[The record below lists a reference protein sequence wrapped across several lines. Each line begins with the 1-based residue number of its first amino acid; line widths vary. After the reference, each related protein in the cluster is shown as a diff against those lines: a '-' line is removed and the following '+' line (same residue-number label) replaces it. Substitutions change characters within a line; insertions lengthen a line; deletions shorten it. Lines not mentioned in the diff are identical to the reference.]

1 MPQITDENHR
11 LTFCTKRSFIPN
23 SNPFYP
29 GAFPDPFSFSFRF
42 LSPKTKCNSQKT
54 TSESKPITLNI
65 EATDMVRALEIEMSK
80 TKRSACVAK
89 LIVAKIPQHNN
100 RIASL

>member
-23 SNPFYP
+23 SNPVYP
-29 GAFPDPFSFSFRF
+29 VSFRF

-54 TSESKPITLNI
+54 TSESKPITLSI
-65 EATDMVRALEIEMSK
+65 EATDMVRSLEIEMSK